1 MSDANATAHVG
12 ATKSA
17 LRRTS
22 DRPRSQALKQM
33 DASESLAHRAYSTI
47 ASGATAALRA
57 AVGFTPLVG
66 RRDPSPLH
74 SSPHS
79 PSTPAGSGPGLPES
93 IIFDLDTPPATVG
106 ATSASALPAQPAV
119 TDARARINALL
130 SSPAAA
136 RLLSSSERRHASA
149 PPPSSAAPPPAP
161 PASSDADELFLLRQQ
176 VAALQAALAR
186 AQAAVTAAPPPP
198 PQPAHHPVPAP
209 PAPRVTFALPPADD
223 APPSRPHPALAPAE
237 PTWDHPWLHGKLTKQ
252 VLSISLGDKTA
263 TLPYDLTSSAPADSA
278 VAMLLTRTG
287 DGRVFGS
294 DTAMRQ
300 WLDRAPGMSL
310 LAPDSLARIRTS
322 IRRGKLPRLQD
333 LVKPPT
339 GASKP
344 PAAHA
349 LHLHHITSAF
359 SRLVSALSTLYG
371 AECPHVADLASL
383 ETAEVFANHYDTFVA
398 AYPSDPANQL
408 ADTFN
413 SAADAWFEA
422 ATRVADKAFDAA
434 LDAISPDA
442 PDGCAVQLDAA
453 HFPLPS
459 LLTYFSDAQL
469 RTMQLHFARDLA
481 RSSRQRRQD
490 RPHSE
495 REAPSGAGA
504 PGRDRASARPTT
516 DPADCINL
524 PASRDTWPTDVKA
537 AITDK
542 GPKSVRAAFDAHPVL
557 RKVRVDGKE
566 LCVQAMLG
574 KSCDPATCPRHHI
587 TA

>member
-1 MSDANATAHVG
+1 
-12 ATKSA
+12 
-17 LRRTS
+17 
-22 DRPRSQALKQM
+22 
-33 DASESLAHRAYSTI
+33 
-47 ASGATAALRA
+47 
-57 AVGFTPLVG
+57 
-66 RRDPSPLH
+66 
-74 SSPHS
+74 
-79 PSTPAGSGPGLPES
+79 
-93 IIFDLDTPPATVG
+93 
-106 ATSASALPAQPAV
+106 
-119 TDARARINALL
+119 
-130 SSPAAA
+130 
-136 RLLSSSERRHASA
+136 
-149 PPPSSAAPPPAP
+149 
-161 PASSDADELFLLRQQ
+161 
-176 VAALQAALAR
+176 
-186 AQAAVTAAPPPP
+186 
-198 PQPAHHPVPAP
+198 
-209 PAPRVTFALPPADD
+209 
-223 APPSRPHPALAPAE
+223 
-237 PTWDHPWLHGKLTKQ
+237 
-252 VLSISLGDKTA
+252 
-263 TLPYDLTSSAPADSA
+263 
-278 VAMLLTRTG
+278 MLLTRTG

-294 DTAMRQ
+294 DSAMRQ

-371 AECPHVADLASL
+371 ADCPLVADLASL
-383 ETAEVFANHYDTFVA
+383 ETAEVLANHYDTFVA

-453 HFPLPS
+453 RFTLPS

-495 REAPSGAGA
+495 REAPAGAGA

-516 DPADCINL
+516 DPADYINL
-524 PASRDTWPTDVKA
+524 PTSRDTWPTDVKA

-566 LCVQAMLG
+566 LCVQALLG
-574 KSCDPATCPRHHI
+574 KSCDPATRPRHHV